1 MAMWNRDYIEK
12 LRKKLEEW
20 EREVVEPIL
29 KKVPERK
36 REFLTEQGFSVKRL
50 YTPVDLA
57 ERNWDYLEK
66 LGFPGAYPFTRGVY
80 PTMYRG
86 RPWTIRQYSGFGSAE
101 DTNKRYHYLLKI
113 GQTGLSM
120 AFDLPTQLG
129 LDPDHPLA
137 FYEVGKVG
145 VSMPSVREMEI
156 VFEGI
161 PMDRITTS
169 MTINATAMEVLS
181 MYIAV
186 AESRGIPRHVLG
198 GTVQNDILKE
208 FIARNN
214 YIYPPTPS
222 MRYATDLIIW
232 AAKEMPKW
240 NSISISGYHFE
251 EAGATPAQEIAF
263 TLADG
268 IEYVRWV
275 LERGKAQGWP
285 ENVDQF
291 APRLSFFFA
300 ARTNLF
306 EQVAKFRAARRMW
319 AKIMKE
325 WFGAK
330 KPRSMMLRF
339 HTQTAGV
346 TLTAQQPLV
355 NLIRTTIQALAA
367 VLGGTQS
374 LHVNSYD
381 EALSLPTEEAVKL
394 SIRVQQVI
402 LYESGV
408 VDTVD
413 PLGGSYYVE
422 WLTDMLE
429 EEAWKIIDRIES
441 MGGMLKAVESGWPQA
456 EIARAAYEYQ
466 LRVEKGEVP
475 VIGVNVFVEE
485 EEPKIQ
491 VLKVDPEVRERVI
504 SRLRKL
510 REERDNERV
519 RRMLDEVRRAAE
531 KDDVNLMPYIL
542 NAIRSKTTLGE
553 VSGVLREVWGEWRA
567 PEVI

>member
-1 MAMWNRDYIEK
+1 MWDPKEIEK
-12 LRKKLEEW
+12 IREKLMEW
-20 EREVVEPIL
+20 EKEVVEPIL
-29 KKVPERK
+29 KKMPERK
-36 REFLTEQGFSVKRL
+36 REFLTEQGFVVKRL

-57 ERNWDYLEK
+57 ELGWNYLEK
-66 LGFPGAYPFTRGVY
+66 LGFPGQYPFTRGIY

-86 RPWTIRQYSGFGSAE
+86 RPWTIRQYSGYGSAE
-101 DTNKRYHYLLKI
+101 ETNKRYRYLLSI

-137 FYEVGKVG
+137 YYEVGKVG
-145 VSMPSVREMEI
+145 VACPTPVEMDI
-156 VFEGI
+156 VFKDI
-161 PMDRITTS
+161 PMDKITTS
-169 MTINATAMEVLS
+169 MTINATAMEILS
-181 MYIAV
+181 MYILV

-214 YIYPPTPS
+214 YIYPPLPS

-285 ENVDQF
+285 KSVDDF

-330 KPRSMMLRF
+330 NPRSMMLRF

-346 TLTAQQPLV
+346 QLTAQQPLV

-367 VLGGTQS
+367 ILGGTQS

-413 PLGGSYYVE
+413 PLGGAYYVE

-429 EEAWKIIDRIES
+429 NEAWKLIEKIEG
-441 MGGMLKAVESGWPQA
+441 MGGMLKAIELGWPQA

-466 LRVEKGEVP
+466 LRVERGEIPIV
-475 VIGVNVFVEE
+475 GVNIFVEQE
-485 EEPKIQ
+485 MPRIK
-491 VLKVDPEVRERVI
+491 VLKVDPAVRERVI
-504 SRLRKL
+504 ARLNEYRKSRDMVKVERALNELRRVAE
-510 REERDNERV
+510 RE
-519 RRMLDEVRRAAE
+519 
-531 KDDVNLMPYIL
+531 DVNLMPYIL
-542 NAIRSKTTLGE
+542 EAVRAGATLGE
-553 VSGVLREVWGEWRA
+553 ISGALREVWGEWRA